1 MRWLEKMW
9 LLSAVV
15 SVAGALLDGLTTR
28 LVLSTIPESYEANP
42 LVAPVINS
50 PLMLVVEMGWLSFV
64 VLLPYLL
71 AEKIRHP
78 AFRHLYVMGF
88 VYGAGRLSAAIH
100 NLTLLLSVL
109 L

>member
-15 SVAGALLDGLTTR
+15 SVAGALLDNLTTR

-42 LVAPVINS
+42 LVAPIINS

-78 AFRHLYVMGF
+78 AF
-88 VYGAGRLSAAIH
+88 VYGAGRLCAAIH
-100 NLTLLLSVL
+100 NLILFLSVAL
-109 L
+109 